1 MTTPPFVEREF
12 PSRIANLGFFVELPQ
27 NWQPL
32 ELPDEEPDFSDAR
45 KLFALAAA
53 HAPYA
58 ALVFTAAARPAF
70 DDGTVQDWARW
81 LIEQHGV
88 DLRALGPGQLGSLP
102 AILGQCAPESDM
114 GPMQTHFAFA
124 EDGGRLIHLSLTGPE
139 ELQAQTWQA
148 WQQVLRSFRL
158 AAPQGPSVPLAPAPE
173 LHQAPAD
180 APVADVGQFALPG
193 GLATLQQDH
202 PLQQA
207 WLNQGQ
213 GFAPPIR
220 AADEAN
226 GRAWVASMALQA
238 VLALPTGSH
247 ALDDSRRLLLLHP
260 DNSVQISLERLA
272 APEGLPALLDA
283 IEAQARAEHPA
294 PQCLRLQ
301 CGPVL
306 GLGLRGLFDGAQPL
320 EQMHLLL
327 PAEDG
332 VAIRA
337 RATATPAAARLAG
350 DLAEALLHSLQFV
363 SERAEPEAPADDGR
377 PAWARQAEALE
388 AQGRLAEAERVML
401 DGCPYQG
408 VLISVAEMYRRER
421 GRCLARGDA
430 PGATAAHFSAV
441 RFAHAYAASATSG
454 GEGAALSR
462 ERDAFLAALGPAPLE
477 G

>member
-1 MTTPPFVEREF
+1 MTTPLFVEREF
-12 PSRIANLGFFVELPQ
+12 PSRIANLGFFVALPQ

-45 KLFALAAA
+45 KLFGLAAA

-88 DLRALGPGQLGSLP
+88 DLRTLGPGQLGSLP

-158 AAPQGPSVPLAPAPE
+158 AAPQGPSVPLAPAPAV
-173 LHQAPAD
+173 HQAPAD

-207 WLNQGQ
+207 WLSQGQ

-220 AADEAN
+220 AADEAG

-238 VLALPTGSH
+238 VLALPTGWH

-260 DNSVQISLERLA
+260 DNSVQISLQRLA
-272 APEGLPALLDA
+272 APEGLAALLDQ
-283 IEAQARAEHPA
+283 IEAQTRADYPA
-294 PQCLRLQ
+294 PQFLRLQ
-301 CGPVL
+301 CGPVQ
-306 GLGLRGLFDGAQPL
+306 GLAVRGIADGDQAL

-327 PAEDG
+327 PAEEG
-332 VAIRA
+332 FAVRA
-337 RATATPAAARLAG
+337 RVTATPAAASQAG

-363 SERAEPEAPADDGR
+363 SELAEPETPVHDER
-377 PAWARQAEALE
+377 PEWARQAEALE
-388 AQGRLAEAERVML
+388 AQGRLAEAERLML
-401 DGCPYQG
+401 DSCPYLG
-408 VLISVAEMYRRER
+408 VLISVAEMYRREM
-421 GRCLARGDA
+421 GRCLARGE
-430 PGATAAHFSAV
+430 AAAAASAREAAV
-441 RFAHAYAASATSG
+441 RWAHAYAASATSG
-454 GEGAALSR
+454 GEGVALSR
-462 ERDAFLAALGPAPLE
+462 ERDEFLARLG
-477 G
+477 

>member
-1 MTTPPFVEREF
+1 MTTASFIEREF

-45 KLFALAAA
+45 KLFGLAAA

-88 DLRALGPGQLGSLP
+88 DLRTLGPGQLGSLP

-158 AAPQGPSVPLAPAPE
+158 AAPQGPSVPLAPAPAV
-173 LHQAPAD
+173 HQAPAD
-180 APVADVGQFALPG
+180 AAVADVGQFALPG
-193 GLATLQQDH
+193 GLATLQQEH

-238 VLALPTGSH
+238 VLALPTGWH
-247 ALDDSRRLLLLHP
+247 ALDDGRRLLLLHP
-260 DNSVQISLERLA
+260 DNSVQISLQRLV
-272 APEGLPALLDA
+272 APEGLSALLDQ
-283 IEAQARAEHPA
+283 IEAQTRADYPT
-294 PQCLRLQ
+294 PQFLRLQ

-306 GLGLRGLFDGAQPL
+306 GLAVRGLADGDESL

-327 PAEDG
+327 PAEEG
-332 VAIRA
+332 FAVRA
-337 RATATPAAARLAG
+337 RATATPAAASQAG

-363 SERAEPEAPADDGR
+363 SELAEPAEPDAPVPDER
-377 PAWARQAEALE
+377 PEWARQAEALE
-388 AQGRLAEAERVML
+388 AQGRLAEAERLML
-401 DGCPYQG
+401 DSCPYQG
-408 VLISVAEMYRRER
+408 VLISVAAMYRREM
-421 GRCLARGDA
+421 GRCIARGDA
-430 PGATAAHFSAV
+430 EAAAHAREAAV
-441 RFAHAYAASATSG
+441 RWAHAYAASATSG

-462 ERDAFLAALGPAPLE
+462 ERDIFLASLG
-477 G
+477 

>member
-1 MTTPPFVEREF
+1 MSTSPSFVEREF
-12 PSRIANLGFFVELPQ
+12 PARIANLGFFVELPH

-45 KLFALAAA
+45 TLIGLAAA

-88 DLRALGPGQLGSLP
+88 DLRALGPGQLGELP

-114 GPMQTHFAFA
+114 GTMQTHFAFA

-158 AAPQGPSVPLAPAPE
+158 AAPQGPTVPLAPAPE
-173 LHQAPAD
+173 VHQAPVE
-180 APVADVGQFALPG
+180 VADVGEFALPG
-193 GLATLQQDH
+193 GLATLQQEH

-220 AADEAN
+220 AADEAG
-226 GRAWVASMALQA
+226 GRVWVTSMALQA
-238 VLALPTGSH
+238 VLALPTGWH

-260 DNSVQISLERLA
+260 DNSVQISLQRLA
-272 APEGLPALLDA
+272 APEGLSALLDQ
-283 IEAQARAEHPA
+283 IEAQARNDYPA
-294 PQCLRLQ
+294 PQFLRLQ
-301 CGPVL
+301 CGPVQ
-306 GLGLRGLFDGAQPL
+306 GLAVRGIADGAQAL

-327 PAEDG
+327 PAAEG
-332 VAIRA
+332 FAVRA
-337 RATATPAAARLAG
+337 RATASPAAARLAG

-363 SERAEPEAPADDGR
+363 SELAEPEPPVNDER
-377 PAWARQAEALE
+377 PEWARQAEALE
-388 AQGRLAEAERVML
+388 AQGRLAEAERVMV

-430 PGATAAHFSAV
+430 PGATAAHQAAV
-441 RFAHAYAASATSG
+441 RFAYAYAASATSG
-454 GEGAALSR
+454 GEGVALSR
-462 ERDAFLAALGPAPLE
+462 ERDAFLAELGPEPVVA
-477 G
+477 

>member
-45 KLFALAAA
+45 KLFGLAAA

-88 DLRALGPGQLGSLP
+88 DLRTLGPGQLGELP

-124 EDGGRLIHLSLTGPE
+124 EDGSRLIHLSLTGPD
-139 ELQAQTWQA
+139 ELQAQVWQA

-158 AAPQGPSVPLAPAPE
+158 ATPQGATVALTPAPE
-173 LHQAPAD
+173 VHQTAVE
-180 APVADVGQFALPG
+180 VAEIGSFALPG
-193 GLATLQQDH
+193 GLATLQQEH

-220 AADEAN
+220 AADEDN

-238 VLALPTGSH
+238 VLALPTGWH

-272 APEGLPALLDA
+272 APEGLDALLDQ
-283 IEAQARAEHPA
+283 IEAQTRADYPA
-294 PQCLRLQ
+294 PQFLRLQ
-301 CGPVL
+301 CGPVQ
-306 GLGLRGLFDGAQPL
+306 GLAVRGIADGEQAL

-327 PAEDG
+327 ALDEG
-332 VAIRA
+332 WAVRA
-337 RATATPAAARLAG
+337 RATATPAAASQAG
-350 DLAEALLHSLQFV
+350 DLAEALLHSLQF
-363 SERAEPEAPADDGR
+363 EGAPAEAEAHEDDER
-377 PAWARQAEALE
+377 PDWARAAAALE

-401 DGCPYQG
+401 DGCPHQG
-408 VLISVAEMYRRER
+408 VLISVAEMYRREMAR
-421 GRCLARGDA
+421 RAQRGDA
-430 PGATAAHFSAV
+430 AAAATAREAAV
-441 RFAHAYAASATSG
+441 RWAHAYAASATSG
-454 GEGAALSR
+454 GEGVALSR
-462 ERDAFLAALGPAPLE
+462 ERDAFLARLD
-477 G
+477 

>member
-1 MTTPPFVEREF
+1 MSATPPFVEREF
-12 PSRIANLGFFVELPQ
+12 PSRIANLGFFVQLPAS
-27 NWQPL
+27 WQAL
-32 ELPDEEPDFSDAR
+32 ELPDEEADFSDAR
-45 KLFALAAA
+45 RLFALGAAS
-53 HAPYA
+53 APYA

-81 LIEQHGV
+81 LIEAHGV
-88 DLRALGPGQLGSLP
+88 DLRTLGPGQLGELP

-124 EDGGRLIHLSLTGPE
+124 EDGGRLIHLSLSGPD
-139 ELQAQTWQA
+139 ELQAQVWQA

-158 AAPQGPSVPLAPAPE
+158 AAPQGATVALAPAPAV
-173 LHQAPAD
+173 HQANVE
-180 APVADVGQFALPG
+180 VAEIGSFALPG
-193 GLATLQQDH
+193 GLATLRQEH

-207 WLNQGQ
+207 WLNQGL

-220 AADEAN
+220 AADEEG

-238 VLALPTGSH
+238 VLALPAGWH

-272 APEGLPALLDA
+272 APEGLDTLLDA
-283 IEAQARAEHPA
+283 IEAQTRADYPA
-294 PQCLRLQ
+294 PQFLRLQ
-301 CGPVL
+301 CGPVQ
-306 GLGLRGLFDGAQPL
+306 GLGVRGILDGEQPL

-327 PAEDG
+327 PAAEG
-332 VAIRA
+332 LAVRA

-350 DLAEALLHSLQFV
+350 DLAEALLHGLQFV
-363 SERAEPEAPADDGR
+363 SAEAEAEAPADDER
-377 PAWARQAEALE
+377 PEWARQAAALE

-408 VLISVAEMYRRER
+408 VLISVAEMYRREL
-421 GRCLARGDA
+421 GRCAERGDA
-430 PGATAAHFSAV
+430 AGAAAAREAAV
-441 RFAHAYAASATSG
+441 RWAHAYAASATSG

-462 ERDAFLAALGPAPLE
+462 ERDAFLASLD
-477 G
+477 